1 MKYANKKSKRE
12 FVLTF
17 CPLSKE
23 HYTVCVVV
31 YDTYSGSGNLTT
43 GLEITGKPI
52 QLIVTMNSK

>member
-1 MKYANKKSKRE
+1 MKMSKRE

-52 QLIVTMNSK
+52 QLIVTMNIK

>member
-17 CPLSKE
+17 CALSKE

-31 YDTYSGSGNLTT
+31 YDTYSGSGNLTI
-43 GLEITGKPI
+43 LVWKLPENP
-52 QLIVTMNSK
+52 SS